1 MTHIVQAY
9 DSEAGL
15 FEISHSEGSRL
26 VLRSLCDLRALSR
39 KHKQHPLP
47 SHLDRKLQSQS
58 WRVNGEGWEK
68 NKTKVLASLNSWLND
83 TLNDIDE
90 VLQRDF
96 LDDTYYEAR
105 RQEKLSRIDR
115 EAPARALQ
123 QYFASATN
131 INSLVSQLRE
141 SIVQYGRENLSVIEP
156 SFGDGR
162 LLEAMLNCVVEDE
175 AVAASV
181 QLVGVEI
188 DPIVSTRARERLDQT
203 LSRVKLPPTSNL
215 RLVLSN
221 FLVTTREE
229 LGLLE
234 GCTVIVVGSPPY
246 TAGGGTGSLTS
257 QGSSALDTGRDLPL
271 KFLVHC
277 AAKLRARLIV
287 FLMPQRC
294 SKATFVDRALSEMCR
309 ESGVVWRLARQQEA
323 DGAFDFADRR
333 ITQPA
338 VIQVYEWCILS
349 TDATPLTSI

>member
-1 MTHIVQAY
+1 MAHVVQAY

-15 FEISHSEGSRL
+15 FEISYSEGAGL
-26 VLRSLCDLRALSR
+26 VLRRSLGDLRALSR
-39 KHKQHPLP
+39 KHKQRPLP
-47 SHLDRKLQSQS
+47 CNLELKLQSQS

-68 NKTKVLASLNSWLND
+68 NKTKVLASLNAWLND
-83 TLNDIDE
+83 TLNE
-90 VLQRDF
+90 VDKVMQLDF
-96 LDDTYYEAR
+96 LDDVCYEAR
-105 RQEKLSRIDR
+105 RQEKLARIDR

-131 INSLVSQLRE
+131 ISSMVVQLRE
-141 SIVQYGRENLSVIEP
+141 AIMQHGRERLCVIEP

-162 LLEAMLNCVVEDE
+162 LLEAMLECVVEDE
-175 AVAASV
+175 GVAASV

-188 DPIVSTRARERLDQT
+188 DPIVATRARERLDQA
-203 LSRVKLPPTSNL
+203 LSRVKLPPASKL

-229 LGLLE
+229 LGLLD

-271 KFLVHC
+271 HFLVHC
-277 AAKLRARLIV
+277 AAKLKARLIV

-309 ESGVVWRLARQQEA
+309 ESGVRWRLAREQVA
-323 DGAFDFADRR
+323 DGSFDFGERR

-338 VIQVYEWCILS
+338 VIQVYESWS
-349 TDATPLTSI
+349 TDNTSLTST